1 MELKEQDFQ
10 NLRNA
15 KFNEI
20 VNLSNGKQVL
30 KTSNCFD
37 EPDCTVCCFHN
48 MCDDICIDLSKY
60 MPCNQEANTIFANI
74 DHQDEEKHEPTT
86 NKTKK
91 TRRCKRHRENC
102 DSTVRKKTI
111 INFMGNKIT
120 LIGKHA
126 LEWSVVIEE
135 NDTTRMFT
143 FRNREEA
150 TKEFERLTK

>member
-15 KFNEI
+15 EFNKI
-20 VNLSNGKQVL
+20 VNLSNGDQVR
-30 KTSNCFD
+30 KTYNCFD
-37 EPDCTVCCFHN
+37 EPDCAVCYFN
-48 MCDDICIDLSKY
+48 DICQENFSK
-60 MPCNQEANTIFANI
+60 MPCKQETNIIFVKVGQQNK
-74 DHQDEEKHEPTT
+74 EKHEPTT

-91 TRRCKRHRENC
+91 TRRCRRHRENC

-111 INFMGNKIT
+111 INFMGNRIT

-143 FRNREEA
+143 FHNREEA